1 LTAFNY
7 TALDKKGKR
16 ESGTLSAD
24 SLNAARRSLLSKD
37 LSPINIEEIN
47 NKSIFSGLTIKKIST
62 KSLIRVTRQLGALLK
77 GGLPLESSL
86 TSIGQESK
94 SNVEKEQLLKIS
106 TLLKEGKSFS
116 DSLREFPQS
125 FSRLFI
131 SLIQAGESSGN
142 LSSSLESL
150 SNYLERKEKI
160 KNEVLGALVYPLV
173 LSIVALSIISLL
185 LILVVPNI
193 VNQFSTSNQEL
204 PFLTIALISISNFIS
219 SYYFL
224 SFLIITMSI
233 FLYFRIYH
241 QNSFTKFIDKTLLK
255 IPYFNNLLVQ
265 ADVSRFLNS
274 MSLLRNGGIGV
285 LDSISI
291 STETIAN
298 AYLKEEFSSNL
309 SKVEEGTSF
318 AEALKGIE
326 FIPSLVIQMVA
337 SGERGGE
344 LEEMLSKTSD
354 YLDQEFQQS
363 SKIMISILEPIIVVI
378 MGGAV
383 ATIIIAILLPLIQMN
398 NLSLIN

>member
-1 LTAFNY
+1 MTAFNY

-77 GGLPLESSL
+77 VGLPLESSL

-224 SFLIITMSI
+224 SFLIITMCI
-233 FLYFRIYH
+233 FFFFRI
-241 QNSFTKFIDKTLLK
+241 
-255 IPYFNNLLVQ
+255 
-265 ADVSRFLNS
+265 
-274 MSLLRNGGIGV
+274 
-285 LDSISI
+285 
-291 STETIAN
+291 
-298 AYLKEEFSSNL
+298 
-309 SKVEEGTSF
+309 
-318 AEALKGIE
+318 
-326 FIPSLVIQMVA
+326 
-337 SGERGGE
+337 
-344 LEEMLSKTSD
+344 
-354 YLDQEFQQS
+354 
-363 SKIMISILEPIIVVI
+363 
-378 MGGAV
+378 
-383 ATIIIAILLPLIQMN
+383 
-398 NLSLIN
+398 